1 MKILLSTALALF
13 VATPALA
20 MDPVPQHCYELDL
33 ELDAAARKKVDAMAG
48 GATLSLDFAI
58 NGKTFRL
65 KPVNLP
71 EAGQKTRTG
80 DDCALV
86 PEKAKLTLAPRL
98 EKMELVEGK
107 PKFSPFPGVT
117 CAALEFESLAKLK
130 AAKMP
135 LLATCK
141 G

>member
-1 MKILLSTALALF
+1 MRILLWTGLTLFASARALAID
-13 VATPALA
+13 V
-20 MDPVPQHCYELDL
+20 VPQHCFELDL
-33 ELDAAARKKVDAMAG
+33 ELDAAARKKVDAVAG
-48 GATLSLDFAI
+48 GASLSLDFAV

-71 EAGQKTRTG
+71 EAGKKTRTG

-86 PEKAKLTLAPRL
+86 PEKAKLTLTPRL

-117 CAALEFESLAKLK
+117 CGALEFESLAKLK

-135 LLATCK
+135 LVGTCK